1 MPKRKN
7 GSPPPRVAPPVHKGP
22 RKPGRPVTTG
32 RSPTVAVRW
41 PKALFEALEAYAQS
55 ECLDRSAAIKGI
67 VGKFLVREGKLD
79 ASDL

>member
-1 MPKRKN
+1 MKRKN
-7 GSPPPRVAPPVHKGP
+7 GSRAIPAAQKGP

-41 PKALFEALEAYAQS
+41 PRALFVALEAYAQS

-67 VGKFLVREGKLD
+67 VGKFLVQQGKLD